1 MACASYLTRREGRY
15 YLQVRLGRTPARLL
29 GKQLYRVS
37 LRTSNYREARIR
49 LSEHLGWIHRMNDSV
64 DYVSL
69 FQKNVR
75 QLETYLQQQWPITS
89 EQLQARQNFEELL
102 KNLNRRALAA
112 NCDPSMLEPEYHGLF
127 NIFVQQ
133 NVEAETYL
141 RQQEKMEAYERGRK
155 DVLHTH
161 AQTSVPPSFLR
172 GRSVRGTARPEAH
185 VSLSWPDPTI
195 GHGPEVHG
203 ARQPAFDHAAPEPV
217 LREPEPIAPVFDE
230 PPSPAPA
237 SAPATSPEPDLV
249 PEPEPVSFSKALE
262 EYLEQ
267 DIARGGNADARSVV
281 KLIVQFLIDIM
292 DDPVVA
298 EFDGDRAA
306 KLDRV
311 LPDIPNRRNVPR
323 EHAGTLAGRYRY
335 AQKHGWDDLT
345 RLTEARL
352 RNGYHNALS
361 KFFGWLIER
370 GYYPHP
376 KPVFKHVSNDNLV
389 SLPRDS
395 FDDSEIEKIFSQPLF
410 TGCLS
415 DKRIWQPGKYFIQ
428 SHLYWGYLL
437 LLLTGLRPGELGQ
450 LELNDIVEKDGIHY
464 LYLRGFDP
472 AKGRVAKKDVKRY
485 KTPSSQRVIPLHPL
499 ILDLGLLER
508 IEELKQIGCP
518 YLFPEWEPYLKPD
531 GEIRWGQPITK
542 SWQHLKEKLGITRS
556 EVTLYSTRHWFAD
569 LIDNTDLKD
578 TTRKRLMGHS
588 RKSDI
593 PARYGGKNRLTTRD
607 LLRFEQAASPALDAI
622 TPVLLEAKEKADA
635 GELVVLKPWLQERNW
650 SEYYQ
655 EKMIV

>member
-1 MACASYLTRREGRY
+1 M
-15 YLQVRLGRTPARLL
+15 
-29 GKQLYRVS
+29 
-37 LRTSNYREARIR
+37 
-49 LSEHLGWIHRMNDSV
+49 
-64 DYVSL
+64 
-69 FQKNVR
+69 
-75 QLETYLQQQWPITS
+75 
-89 EQLQARQNFEELL
+89 
-102 KNLNRRALAA
+102 ALA
-112 NCDPSMLEPEYHGLF
+112 
-127 NIFVQQ
+127 
-133 NVEAETYL
+133 
-141 RQQEKMEAYERGRK
+141 
-155 DVLHTH
+155 
-161 AQTSVPPSFLR
+161 
-172 GRSVRGTARPEAH
+172 
-185 VSLSWPDPTI
+185 
-195 GHGPEVHG
+195 
-203 ARQPAFDHAAPEPV
+203 
-217 LREPEPIAPVFDE
+217 
-230 PPSPAPA
+230 
-237 SAPATSPEPDLV
+237 
-249 PEPEPVSFSKALE
+249 
-262 EYLEQ
+262 EYLEK
-267 DIARGGNADARSVV
+267 DIARGGNADARSLV
-281 KLIVQFLIDIM
+281 KLIVQFVIDIM

-298 EFDGDRAA
+298 EFDVERAA
-306 KLDRV
+306 KLDRM
-311 LPDIPNRRNVPR
+311 LPDIPNRKNVPKD
-323 EHAGTLAGRYRY
+323 HAGSLAGRYRY
-335 AQKHGWDDLT
+335 AQQHGWANLT

-352 RNGYHNALS
+352 RNGYHNGLS

-395 FDDSEIEKIFSQPLF
+395 FDDSEVEKIFSQPLF

-450 LELNDIVEKDGIHY
+450 LELNDIAEKDGIHY

-499 ILDLGLLER
+499 ILHLGLLER

-607 LLRFEQAASPALDAI
+607 LARFEQAASPALDAI
-622 TPVLLEAKEKADA
+622 TPILLEAKGKADA
-635 GELVVLKPWLQERNW
+635 GGLIVLKPWLQKRNW
-650 SEYYQ
+650 SAYYHD
-655 EKMIV
+655 KMIEQN